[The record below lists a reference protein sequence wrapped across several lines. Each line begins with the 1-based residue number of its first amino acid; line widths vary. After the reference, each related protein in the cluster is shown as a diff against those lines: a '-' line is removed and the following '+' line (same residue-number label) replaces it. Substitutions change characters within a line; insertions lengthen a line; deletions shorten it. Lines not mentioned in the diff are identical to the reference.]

1 MENRNSYLSLGEHE
15 KFTFLARDWY
25 LQCLESMWIS
35 PLHGAH
41 FLNCTQRQAPYYE
54 VIVELP
60 FSINRVF
67 VLFT

>member
-1 MENRNSYLSLGEHE
+1 MENRNSYLSLWEHE
-15 KFTFLARDWY
+15 KFSFLARDWY
-25 LQCLESMWIS
+25 LQCLESKWIS
-35 PLHGAH
+35 PLHGSFSQLH
-41 FLNCTQRQAPYYE
+41 SQAPYYE